1 MIVFF
6 HGGFLTGDK
15 YRSLSLS
22 TIVGLGGFLLVVH
35 HHDDNDNLFLSCMY
49 ERGEGSLELSG
60 VVVGHPHGEAREQQ
74 QEPGM
79 PWMIYIIHIQSGN
92 ENQGW
97 IRSRVIVDRQQFVLK
112 SILRQ

>member
-49 ERGEGSLELSG
+49 KRGEGSLELSG
-60 VVVGHPHGEAREQQ
+60 VIVGHPHGEAREQQ

-79 PWMIYIIHIQSGN
+79 PWMIYFICTYS
-92 ENQGW
+92 EW
-97 IRSRVIVDRQQFVLK
+97 K
-112 SILRQ
+112 

>member
-60 VVVGHPHGEAREQQ
+60 VVVGHPHGEACEQQ
-74 QEPGM
+74 QKPGM
-79 PWMIYIIHIQSGN
+79 PRVLDIIQSIN
-92 ENQGW
+92 ENQG
-97 IRSRVIVDRQQFVLK
+97 
-112 SILRQ
+112 